1 MPTSKLK
8 QFSYNPYD
16 KMSNFVIALR
26 TLFESIPFGLGPYGI
41 GDAISL
47 YESYRGKM
55 IFGPQLDK
63 VDRIISFIAALIPLV
78 PATPFRIAVSKIRD
92 RLSFI

>member
-1 MPTSKLK
+1 MPSEKLK
-8 QFSYNPYD
+8 RLSYNPYE

-26 TLFESIPFGLGPYGI
+26 TLVESIPFGLGPYGI
-41 GDAISL
+41 GDAISF
-47 YESYRGKM
+47 YEGFKGKM

-63 VDRIISFIAALIPLV
+63 IDRIISFIAAFIPLV